1 MDVSGQKWA
10 IITPNKN
17 KIKLILDTVQMLLG
31 KEIVHSEHTKNITTY
46 YFDDYLSIEWYPV
59 FFESYRGRWF
69 HKIWCD
75 ANIDELIYN
84 RAIYP
89 YIAPNSEDKDKNIVW
104 I

>member
-1 MDVSGQKWA
+1 MNISGQKWA
-10 IITPNKN
+10 IITPNKD
-17 KIKLILDTVQMLLG
+17 KLKLILDTIQIILG
-31 KEIVHSEHTKNITTY
+31 KEIIKKEHTKNTTTY
-46 YFDDYLSIEWYPV
+46 YFEDYFIVEWYPV

-75 ANIDELIYN
+75 VNIDELVYN

-89 YIAPNSEDKDKNIVW
+89 FVSTDNLGKEKNIVW